1 VHLVVDD
8 GWKFMSRFTVPGLT
22 DAQGADV
29 AALLQKQLSA
39 YNDLHLTLKHV
50 HWNVV
55 GPSFIGVHEMIDP
68 QVVLVRG
75 YADEVAERI
84 ATLGASP
91 KGTPG
96 AIIADRTWNDYSLG
110 RDLTGAHMAALDLVY
125 AGIIEDTRK
134 NVARLEDLDLV
145 TQDLLIAHAT
155 ELEKFQWFIR
165 AHLENAGGT
174 LVNAGATTEKA
185 AARNAV
191 DAA

>member
-1 VHLVVDD
+1 LWSTMD
-8 GWKFMSRFTVPGLT
+8 GNVMSRFTIPGLT
-22 DAQGADV
+22 DAKGAEV

-55 GPSFIGVHEMIDP
+55 GPSFIGVHEMLDP
-68 QVVLVRG
+68 QVLLVRG

-84 ATLGASP
+84 ATLGESP

-96 AIIADRTWNDYSLG
+96 AIIADRTWKDYSLG
-110 RDLTGAHMAALDLVY
+110 RDVTGAHMAALDLVY
-125 AGIIEDTRK
+125 TGIIEDTRN
-134 NVARLEDLDLV
+134 NVTRLEDLDLV
-145 TQDLLIAHAT
+145 TQDLLIAHSA

-165 AHLENAGGT
+165 AHLENAGGS
-174 LVNAGATTEKA
+174 LSNAGAKTAKD
-185 AARNAV
+185 AARSAV